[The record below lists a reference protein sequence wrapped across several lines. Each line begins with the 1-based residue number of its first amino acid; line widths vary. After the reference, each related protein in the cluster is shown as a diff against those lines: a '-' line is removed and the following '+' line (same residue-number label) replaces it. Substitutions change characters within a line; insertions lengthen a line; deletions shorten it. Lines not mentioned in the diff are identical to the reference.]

1 MAELDIDRFEAVTA
15 AEMRDLDRKAIEE
28 FGVPGVVLMENAG
41 RGAVEA
47 ALQML
52 EGADR
57 EPPTVLVCGKGNNG
71 GDAYVV
77 ARHLHSLGRP
87 VEVFLT
93 HEPEAIHGDART
105 NLEILQRTQGVPI
118 RVLSDENQ
126 YGRLVD
132 LLARAPLI
140 VDGLLGTG
148 LVRTVAAP
156 FDRII
161 GLVNDLRRPILSL
174 DVPSG
179 LDSDTGQVLGVSV
192 QATTTVTFALPKRG
206 LLLGKGPQVA
216 GTLVLVDIGMPL
228 DLLAPH
234 MRGVL

>member
-1 MAELDIDRFEAVTA
+1 LAELDPGRFEAVTA
-15 AEMRDLDRKAIEE
+15 SEMRELDRRAIEE

-41 RGAVEA
+41 RGAAEA
-47 ALQML
+47 ALRML
-52 EGADR
+52 EDADR
-57 EPPTVLVCGKGNNG
+57 ERPTVLVCGKGNNG

-77 ARHLHSLGRP
+77 ARHLHGHGRP

-93 HEPEAIHGDART
+93 HEPEAIRGEART
-105 NLEILQRTQGVPI
+105 NLEILLKTQGIPV
-118 RVLSDENQ
+118 RSLSDEDE

-132 LLARAPLI
+132 LLGCTPLI

-161 GLVNDLRRPILSL
+161 GLVNDPGRPVLSL

-179 LDSDTGQVLGVSV
+179 LDSDTGQILGVSV

-206 LLLGKGPQVA
+206 LLVGKGPQVA
-216 GTLVLVDIGMPL
+216 GKLILVEIGMPR
-228 DLLAPH
+228 DLLAPYT
-234 MRGVL
+234 RGAD